1 MSDTN
6 DHDRESVLRQQFSAL
21 DNEIRKLRQQQ
32 QSIVTL
38 LKEPQLL
45 NQGQLT
51 KERWSEIL
59 RESGMNDEDMRN
71 WHKRFEAMEP
81 LGHQA
86 FLQSLAIDDEEIASI
101 RAWSRQS

>member
-1 MSDTN
+1 
-6 DHDRESVLRQQFSAL
+6 
-21 DNEIRKLRQQQ
+21 
-32 QSIVTL
+32 
-38 LKEPQLL
+38 
-45 NQGQLT
+45 
-51 KERWSEIL
+51 
-59 RESGMNDEDMRN
+59 MNDEDMRN